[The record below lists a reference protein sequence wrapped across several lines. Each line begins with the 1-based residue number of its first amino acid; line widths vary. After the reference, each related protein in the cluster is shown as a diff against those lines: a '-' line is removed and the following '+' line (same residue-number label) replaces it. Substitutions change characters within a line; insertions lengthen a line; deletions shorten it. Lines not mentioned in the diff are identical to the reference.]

1 MRKILLAGVLAFSS
15 TAALAAGEVA
25 SEALSD
31 AAGASEP
38 LSLST
43 PLVGGVTL
51 GETVGVGTAVVGAAA
66 AASNSG
72 GSSNGGTSG
81 TG

>member
-43 PLVGGVTL
+43 PLVGGVD
-51 GETVGVGTAVVGAAA
+51 AR
-66 AASNSG
+66 
-72 GSSNGGTSG
+72 
-81 TG
+81 